1 MKEKNA
7 GKPVKLA
14 PNYLDTVFIRD
25 PGKHWEKG
33 KKGRAVVDI
42 EHKGFYAGIAQKIFR
57 KPRISHIELDPYGTV
72 VWENLDGKRTA
83 GEIVKIMEETFPYE
97 KERMLD
103 RTVVFL
109 GTLQRNGFI
118 IKT

>member
-57 KPRISHIELDPYGTV
+57 KPRISHIELDPYGT
-72 VWENLDGKRTA
+72 
-83 GEIVKIMEETFPYE
+83 FPDE